1 MSKNL
6 DIVNI
11 WIKAGD
17 DLNIQA
23 NTQFNQM
30 TALNMGIALGF
41 THQSILDAKLLLN
54 KNINTKNIN
63 TGRRVQIKFSLFI
76 GSTKLN

>member
-30 TALNMGIALGF
+30 TALNMGMALGF
-41 THQSILDAKLLLN
+41 TH
-54 KNINTKNIN
+54 
-63 TGRRVQIKFSLFI
+63 
-76 GSTKLN
+76 